1 MKKSIKKLLIIFFVF
16 LLIICFFSCKKRS
29 NFENKTLIKGY
40 EEASVSV
47 MTDTNQ
53 NSVQI
58 NFQAQQNQRY
68 LVYSANIR
76 GKVSSIEHFEKEI
89 IKAVEE
95 EHGYIYSIEKTTIM
109 KSILLLRYLLKNSNQ
124 I

>member
-1 MKKSIKKLLIIFFVF
+1 
-16 LLIICFFSCKKRS
+16 
-29 NFENKTLIKGY
+29 
-40 EEASVSV
+40 